1 MPDVLDKSTE
11 VVQTIDENITSNIR
25 LIIICALQTLLL
37 SGKIL
42 NDSRIQN
49 PDVSITWIIQE
60 PTATHK
66 VLNK

>member
-1 MPDVLDKSTE
+1 MPDVLDKSDE

-49 PDVSITWIIQE
+49 PDVIIT
-60 PTATHK
+60 
-66 VLNK
+66 